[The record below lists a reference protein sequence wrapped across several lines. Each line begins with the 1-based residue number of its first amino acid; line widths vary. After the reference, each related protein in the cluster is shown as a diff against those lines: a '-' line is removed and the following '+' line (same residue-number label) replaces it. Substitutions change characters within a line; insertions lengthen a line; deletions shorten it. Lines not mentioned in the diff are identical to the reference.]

1 MLMVA
6 LSPEAQN
13 HLERYLRQIKAALR
27 GHPSIDAD
35 EVERDVVGHI
45 DTELTGQPEPI
56 AASRLL
62 DVLDRLGAPD
72 EWLPAETHAAW
83 RRPSEAFS
91 SGHEDWRLAFLTL
104 AIFLAGPALF
114 LPMILW
120 PLPPLLFVVS
130 FLCARVTLAH
140 VAEQD
145 EQLGARR
152 WLVYPALIVWYGVF
166 LIALVGGPVLLT
178 TVFVAD
184 DPMLPGRLSRWFG
197 EPAWIGALCSIG
209 VLLGIWW
216 MLVGLLLG
224 KFPRGVH
231 AAFRPFADWF
241 ERRHAMRV
249 ALLGGGVFVLS
260 GTMLALL
267 AWS

>member
-6 LSPEAQN
+6 LSPEAQS
-13 HLERYLRQIKAALR
+13 HLERYLRQIKTALR
-27 GHPSIDAD
+27 GQPSIDPD

-45 DTELTGQPEPI
+45 DTELSGQPEPI
-56 AASRLL
+56 AVSSLL

-72 EWLPAETHAAW
+72 EWLPAETHAAPP
-83 RRPSEAFS
+83 RAS
-91 SGHEDWRLAFLTL
+91 SLRSGPEDWRLAYLTL

-114 LPMILW
+114 FPMILW
-120 PLPPLLFVVS
+120 PLPALLFVLS
-130 FLCARVTLAH
+130 FLCARVTLARS
-140 VAEQD
+140 AEQD

-152 WLVYPALIVWYGVF
+152 WLVYPALVVWYGMF
-166 LIALVGGPVLLT
+166 LVALVGGPVLLT

-184 DPMLPGRLSRWFG
+184 DPMLPSRLARWFG

-209 VLLGIWW
+209 ILLGIWW
-216 MLVGLLLG
+216 MLLGLLLG

-241 ERRHAMRV
+241 EPRHAIRV
-249 ALLGGGVFVLS
+249 SLVGGALFALTGAI
-260 GTMLALL
+260 LALRM
-267 AWS
+267 WS